1 LNLIV
6 RGRLGILLAM
16 RFRHIALALL
26 VVVGCR
32 RHSEPDPIEPGLRPQ
47 PQQQQPPPAFHPPW
61 TEGSNTSKGG
71 LTGNPEMPIDPAK
84 PMPARSLS
92 TDTGLELGKPATVL
106 VDGRADI
113 YSAGLTK
120 ADERHG
126 GTLPVLV
133 TLVGGGGYVTFSA
146 VKGVV
151 GCMAGATTPA
161 DGGNC
166 AGGNTDITA
175 ANGISGIVDHQHTQ
189 FLVGVF
195 LGPLASSKAPA
206 TLDFSEAAQGESF
219 AELAP
224 LIGQTFFI
232 GDGSTKSG
240 LNQRFVIPAGASRFY
255 LAFADAFSFQGTPG
269 AYGDNTGGLAVTLTQ
284 AK

>member
-1 LNLIV
+1 MV
-6 RGRLGILLAM
+6 RAM
-16 RFRHIALALL
+16 RLSSLVFALVA
-26 VVVGCR
+26 VAACR
-32 RHSEPDPIEPGLRPQ
+32 RHTEPEPIGPGLRPQ
-47 PQQQQPPPAFHPPW
+47 SQQQPQPPVFHAPW
-61 TEGSNTSKGG
+61 PTEGSNPSRGG

-92 TDTGLELGKPATVL
+92 TDTALELGKPATVI

-113 YSAGLTK
+113 FSAGLTT
-120 ADERHG
+120 ADHHHG
-126 GTLPVLV
+126 GTLPALI
-133 TLVGGGGYVTFSA
+133 TLVSAGGYVTFSA
-146 VKGVV
+146 TKGAV

-166 AGGNTDITA
+166 AGGITEISA

-206 TLDFSEAAQGESF
+206 ALDFSEAARSESF

-240 LNQRFVIPAGASRFY
+240 LNQRFVIPAGATRFY
-255 LAFADAFSFQGTPG
+255 LAFADAFGFQGAPG

>member
-1 LNLIV
+1 
-6 RGRLGILLAM
+6 M
-16 RFRHIALALL
+16 RFRHFALALL
-26 VVVGCR
+26 IVVGCR
-32 RHSEPDPIEPGLRPQ
+32 RHTEPDPIAPGLRPQ
-47 PQQQQPPPAFHPPW
+47 PQQPQPAFHPPW
-61 TEGSNTSKGG
+61 TTDGGSAQGG
-71 LTGNPEMPIDPAK
+71 LTGNPEIPIDPGK

-92 TDTGLELGKPATVL
+92 TNTGLELGKPATVL

-151 GCMAGATTPA
+151 GCMAGATTPP

-166 AGGNTDITA
+166 AGGNTEITA

-224 LIGQTFFI
+224 LIGQTFYI

-240 LNQRFVIPAGASRFY
+240 LNQRFVIPAGATRFY
-255 LAFADAFSFQGTPG
+255 LAFADAFSFQGAPG
-269 AYGDNTGGLAVTLTQ
+269 SYGDNTGGFAVTLTQ